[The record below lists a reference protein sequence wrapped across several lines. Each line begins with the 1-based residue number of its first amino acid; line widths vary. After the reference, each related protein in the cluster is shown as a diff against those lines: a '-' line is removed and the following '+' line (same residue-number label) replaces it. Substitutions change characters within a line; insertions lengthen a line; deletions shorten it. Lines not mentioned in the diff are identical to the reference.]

1 MTICNNCKHLW
12 KRCNKFYCNNISNTA
27 YSKSK
32 KECEYFEE
40 GDNVR
45 HYYSKLSNKYKSR

>member
-12 KRCNKFYCNNISNTA
+12 KRCSKLYCNNITNTA

-32 KECEYFEE
+32 KECKYFEE
-40 GDNVR
+40 GKNVR
-45 HYYSKLSNKYKSR
+45 HYYSKSNKYKSR